1 MRRRR
6 ARMPVDPPEINLVPL
21 LDMVSLLIQLML
33 VNAQFGAYAELP
45 STAAAQGSASTDRES
60 LTLVV
65 RPTLDGF
72 SVQWR
77 EGDAT
82 APVQARDLA
91 CATTPCAAPEDY
103 DGHALRELTGSLRSA
118 HPGERQVLVQPEA
131 GVPFEVVVRTMDL
144 LRLDEDGRPLFPD
157 VLFSGSTR

>member
-33 VNAQFGAYAELP
+33 VTAQFGAYAELP
-45 STAAAQGSASTDRES
+45 STAAAQGAGSPDAEA

-77 EGDAT
+77 EGDAA
-82 APVQARDLA
+82 APVQARDLP
-91 CATTPCAAPEDY
+91 CATTPCDAPEDY
-103 DGHALRELTGSLRSA
+103 DGHALRELAASLRSG
-118 HPGERQVLVQPEA
+118 HPGERQVLVQPA
-131 GVPFEVVVRTMDL
+131 RGVPFEVVVRTMDL